1 MPNRVEKGWQNYQTA
16 KTVRKARQ
24 EIKRNR
30 KSQRVR
36 RRDWNTYK
44 LDDLD
49 AFEDM
54 DLPDSERVLPR
65 GEQERRRAQLEMA
78 LTALREDEA
87 DTFEE
92 TPLIDDSQGRRGIV
106 VEVSTGSCRVEVEGR
121 SLVCRLRG
129 SLSARETGYTNV
141 IAVGDEVLVSEDGAG
156 QGIVE
161 TVLPRRSILARPD
174 VFHDHLQQVIVANID
189 QLLIVAAWREPHI
202 WLELIDR
209 YLIAAERFSLRPIIC
224 VNKIDLAE
232 DATSCRTTLQPYLDL
247 GCQVIF
253 TSALTSQGVDRLR
266 TALHRHTS
274 VLVGLS
280 GVGKSSLLSAVQP
293 GLQLRTGEVSEH
305 GGQGQH
311 VTTQVTLY
319 RLEMG
324 GFVADAPGI
333 REFGLSGLRQA
344 ELARFYPEINAL
356 SAKCRFSNCAHIHE
370 PGCEVQVAAQQ
381 GRLSAARYHNYQK
394 IYHSLPT

>member
-16 KTVRKARQ
+16 KTMRKARQ

-36 RRDWNTYK
+36 HKDWNIYNS
-44 LDDLD
+44 DDLD
-49 AFEDM
+49 AFEEM
-54 DLPDSERVLPR
+54 DLPASERILPR
-65 GEQERRRAQLEMA
+65 GEQERRRAHLEMA
-78 LTALREDEA
+78 LTALREDEE

-92 TPLIDDSQGRRGIV
+92 TTLMEDRQGRRGIV
-106 VEVSTGSCRVEVEGR
+106 VEVSTGSCRVEIEGR

-129 SLSARETGYTNV
+129 SLSARETGYTNL
-141 IAVGDEVLVSEDGAG
+141 IAVGDEVLVSENGAG

-174 VFHDHLQQVIVANID
+174 VFYDHLQQVIVANID

-209 YLIAAERFSLRPIIC
+209 YLIAAERFGLRPIIC

-232 DATSCRTTLQPYLDL
+232 DAASCRTTLQPYLDL
-247 GCQVIF
+247 GCHVIF
-253 TSALTSQGVDRLR
+253 TSALTGQGLDRLR
-266 TALHRHTS
+266 TALLGHTS

-333 REFGLSGLRQA
+333 REFGLSGLRQG

-356 SAKCRFSNCAHIHE
+356 SGNCRFSNCTHLHE
-370 PGCEVQVAAQQ
+370 PGCAVQVAAQQ
-381 GRLSAARYHNYQK
+381 GRLSAARYHNYLK
-394 IYHSLPT
+394 IYHSLPA